1 VAVCFRRAVALAA
14 LLLAPAGCIHRA
26 WRVET
31 TQPPLS
37 LGTTLDARTS
47 LTGTIALGDMDLP
60 RLMRLSNSAYFVAI
74 SRDRL
79 RFHVTLLHK
88 WEEIADPTEWTAWI
102 EDNLGR
108 RFHPEDVDGRGLR
121 AVTHVYDQGY
131 RYSVN
136 TRPLYSINLF
146 RGEGDYVFYRRDLLR
161 KDLRWLMLVMR
172 RPGYEYRYVWSF
184 YDHDGGAESGGET
197 RARSIVSN
205 RLSI

>member
-1 VAVCFRRAVALAA
+1 VAVSLSRAVVLAA
-14 LLLAPAGCIHRA
+14 VLLVPAACQRRA
-26 WRVET
+26 WRVDT

-60 RLMRLSNSAYFVAI
+60 RLLRLANSAYFVAV

-88 WEEIADPTEWTAWI
+88 WEEIADPTGWRVWM
-102 EDNLGR
+102 EDDLGR
-108 RFHPEDVDGRGLR
+108 RFEPEDVDGRGLR
-121 AVTHVYDQGY
+121 PITHVYDHGWA
-131 RYSVN
+131 YSVN
-136 TRPLYSINLF
+136 TRPLYSITVF
-146 RGEGDYVFYRRDLLR
+146 RGDGDYVFYRRDLLR
-161 KDLRWLMLVMR
+161 KNVRWLMLVMQ
-172 RPGYEYRYVWSF
+172 RPGSEYRYVWSF
-184 YDHDGGAESGGET
+184 FDPHDRGES